1 MVYSVGHRGA
11 AGIEPENTIRAF
23 RRALEIG
30 VDRAECD
37 VHLTKDLRL
46 VVIHDE
52 TVDRT
57 TDGTGAI
64 RDLMFEEIRS
74 LDAGEGERVPTLAE
88 VLEVMKN
95 KAILLIELK
104 GEGVEEQAVQTVKD
118 MAMEDQV
125 VFTSFHLDR
134 IRRVKRLAPSLEVG
148 AIFAEP
154 PGDVCQ
160 RALDAGAA
168 SIGIYH
174 GNLRQELVEEAHCCG
189 LEVRAW
195 NPDTVPEMRAMIDLG
210 VDGVGSNRP
219 DLLVPLIRSLD

>member
-11 AGIEPENTIRAF
+11 AGIEPENTIRGF

-37 VHLTKDLRL
+37 IHITKDSHL
-46 VVIHDE
+46 VVMHDE

-64 RDLMFEEIRS
+64 RSLTLEEVRS

-88 VLEVMKN
+88 VLEVMRN
-95 KAILLIELK
+95 RAILLIELK
-104 GEGVEEQAVQTVKD
+104 GEGVEEQAIRTVKD
-118 MAMEDQV
+118 MGMEDQV
-125 VFTSFHLDR
+125 VCTSFHLDR
-134 IRRVKRLAPSLEVG
+134 LRRVKRLAPSFEVG
-148 AIFAEP
+148 AIFSEP
-154 PGDVCQ
+154 PDDVCQ
-160 RALDAGAA
+160 RALEAGAGG
-168 SIGIYH
+168 IGIYH
-174 GNLRQELVEEAHCCG
+174 GNLRQELVQEAHRCG

-195 NPDTVPEMRAMIDLG
+195 NPDTVPEMWAMIDLG

-219 DLLVPLIRSLD
+219 DLLVPLLRSLD